1 MYDSAARASEI
12 INIKVNDLNLDNN
25 SSVTLY
31 GKGKKYRTVPITE
44 NMKQLLIKYI
54 ELEKLNN
61 FAYLFPGNKNSKAT
75 TKMISHIIAKYVK
88 ISTINKNIHPHSLRH
103 TRAVHMLEA
112 DIPLVYI
119 RDILGHENITTTEIY
134 AKVSLETKRKA
145 LEQVYDIDN
154 KFIKE
159 TPVWNNDADL
169 LSSLLELD
177 E

>member
-12 INIKVNDLNLDNN
+12 INIKVNDLDLDNN
-25 SSVTLY
+25 PSVTLY

-44 NMKQLLIKYI
+44 NTKELLIKYI
-54 ELEKLNN
+54 ELEKLNH
-61 FAYLFPGNKNSKAT
+61 FAYLFSGNKNSKAT
-75 TKMISHIIAKYVK
+75 YKMVSHIIAKCTK
-88 ISTINKNIHPHSLRH
+88 SLNINKNIHPHSLRH
-103 TRAVHMLEA
+103 TRAIHMLEA
-112 DIPLVYI
+112 GISLFYI

-145 LEQVYDIDN
+145 LEYVYDIDN
-154 KFIKE
+154 KFIME
-159 TPVWNNDADL
+159 NSVWNTNADL

>member
-1 MYDSAARASEI
+1 
-12 INIKVNDLNLDNN
+12 
-25 SSVTLY
+25 
-31 GKGKKYRTVPITE
+31 
-44 NMKQLLIKYI
+44 MKNYYI

-61 FAYLFPGNKNSKAT
+61 FAYLFSGNKNSKANS
-75 TKMISHIIAKYVK
+75 KMVSHIITKCTK
-88 ISTINKNIHPHSLRH
+88 TSNINKNIHPHSLRH
-103 TRAVHMLEA
+103 TRAIHMLEA
-112 DIPLVYI
+112 GIPLVYI

-145 LEQVYDIDN
+145 LEQVYDFDN

-159 TPVWNNDADL
+159 NSVWNTNADL